1 MKAVALLAFDGVNGA
16 FQAVAVMGDDFGV
29 GDILLAQTGFQRLA
43 GRLIDPR
50 SNLRIVAI
58 GIFERCSD
66 GRF

>member
-1 MKAVALLAFDGVNGA
+1 VKAVALLTFDGVNGA
-16 FQAVAVMGDDFGV
+16 FQAMPMMGDDVGI
-29 GDILLAQTGFQRLA
+29 GDILLAQAGFQRLT

-58 GIFERCSD
+58 GILERCSD